1 MNDKDLQALYRQGLE
16 KLAVSDES
24 IKQFL
29 DFDVNTYKHPF
40 SYAVLAYMQRPNA
53 TMLANFATWHDE
65 RINRKISRG
74 EHGVKVFSPQT
85 NKYDILFDV
94 SQTYG
99 IPLRPRWHFSERSAE
114 GFINSINS
122 LYNGNFNGLHE
133 YVANKVSYIENET
146 VKNMVEY
153 LICKRCGISK
163 DVFIDA
169 ENMNADSIEKI
180 GIHVQETSKILLG
193 TIEQDI
199 LTVVNGGMK
208 NGRKI
213 EESSSVQSAVQE
225 SYRRERDSNRYA
237 DRGSDIEKNK
247 RYVRKKENGLSETV
261 SNGEIQSNDSGR
273 NVINASSLEKI

>member
-1 MNDKDLQALYRQGLE
+1 MNDYE
-16 KLAVSDES
+16 
-24 IKQFL
+24 
-29 DFDVNTYKHPF
+29 
-40 SYAVLAYMQRPNA
+40 
-53 TMLANFATWHDE
+53 
-65 RINRKISRG
+65 
-74 EHGVKVFSPQT
+74 
-85 NKYDILFDV
+85 ILFDV

-99 IPLRPRWHFSERSAE
+99 IPLRPRWYFSERSAE

-169 ENMNADSIEKI
+169 ENINADSIEKI
-180 GIHVQETSKILLG
+180 GIQVQETSKILLG

-225 SYRRERDSNRYA
+225 SYRRERDGNRYA

-273 NVINASSLEKI
+273 NVINASSQNIEGRMGDVRYSREQTREKVPPLTGDFIKDGKINREAMDTAESIVLKELIYTESTLIHSCSQ